1 MAQQVLERLVDDLD
15 GSQGDE
21 TIEFSLD
28 GKNLVVD
35 LSEGNARRLREVLA
49 PYVAAA
55 RRAGSAPR
63 RRQISTGKAAQRS
76 RDDTAGMRRW
86 LAENGY
92 PVKERGRISAACRAD
107 YEARSPNAPQ
117 PTATEVPA
125 KRPKPA
131 APLFQAAG

>member
-1 MAQQVLERLVDDLD
+1 MARQVLERLVDDLD

-28 GKNLVVD
+28 GKNLVID

-49 PYVAAA
+49 PFVAAA
-55 RRAGSAPR
+55 RRAGGA
-63 RRQISTGKAAQRS
+63 RRQVSTGIAAQRP
-76 RDDTAGMRRW
+76 RDDTAGIRRW

-92 PVKERGRISAACRAD
+92 PVKERGRISAAWRAD
-107 YEARSPNAPQ
+107 YEAKSPNAPQ
-117 PTATEVPA
+117 AVATQVPA
-125 KRPKPA
+125 KRPKPG

>member
-15 GSQGDE
+15 GSEGDE

-28 GKNLVVD
+28 GKNLVID
-35 LSEGNARRLREVLA
+35 LSAGNARRLREVLA

-55 RRAGSAPR
+55 RRAGGAPR

-92 PVKERGRISAACRAD
+92 PVKERGRISAAWQAD
-107 YEARSPNAPQ
+107 YEAKSPSAPQ
-117 PTATEVPA
+117 PTTTQVPT